1 MDHPESNKRSHIL
14 YLPRWYPHRYD
25 PMPGLFIERHGIAAS
40 EHFLVTVLYVHQDD
54 ALTKKKFEVVESTDE
69 PLPTIRIYY
78 KKSNTGIGF
87 IDKIVNACRF
97 YRFHQKG
104 IRMITR
110 QHGNPDL
117 IHVHVLTRHGIIALL
132 RKIFKKTP
140 FVVTEHWTR
149 YLPST
154 NTYNGWFRKKIT
166 SWVGKHAAAIMPVT
180 ANLRDAMIDCGINNN
195 NYVIIPNV
203 VNMEMF
209 HPSEKKK
216 TKTKKRIVH
225 VSCFDDQQKNITG
238 ILRVLKRTIQERD
251 DFVCDMVGDGIDY
264 DKILMYSKELGLP
277 EDTVI
282 FYGLKE
288 NHELAEIMANGDFM
302 IMFSNYE
309 NLPVVILESY
319 ACGVPVVST
328 DVGGIKEHLDKNLGL
343 LIHARD
349 EEALY
354 NSIQYML
361 DNISNYDADSLR
373 QYPTDH
379 FSNRVIGNQ
388 LWKVYK
394 ASINQSFV
402 S

>member
-1 MDHPESNKRSHIL
+1 MDHPESKKNAHIL
-14 YLPRWYPHRYD
+14 YLPKWYPHRYD
-25 PMPGLFIERHGIAAS
+25 PMPGLFIERHGIAVS
-40 EHFLVTVLYVHQDD
+40 EHCLVTVLYVHQDD
-54 ALTKKKFEVVESTDE
+54 NLKRKSFEVVHSTDE
-69 PLPTIRIYY
+69 PLPTVRIYY
-78 KKSNTGIGF
+78 RKSNTGIGLV
-87 IDKIVNACRF
+87 DKMVNAWRF

-104 IRMITR
+104 IRMISR
-110 QHGNPDL
+110 KHGAPDL

-132 RKIFKKTP
+132 RKLFRNTP

-154 NTYNGWFRKKIT
+154 NTYNGWLRKKMT
-166 SWVGKHAAAIMPVT
+166 NWVGKQAAAIMPVT
-180 ANLRDAMIDCGINNN
+180 ANLRNAMTDCGIKNN

-209 HPSEKKK
+209 RPPEKKNTNVK
-216 TKTKKRIVH
+216 NRIVH

-238 ILRVLKRTIQERD
+238 ILRVLKRISRERE
-251 DFVCDMVGDGIDY
+251 DFICDMVGEGIDY
-264 DKILMYSKELGLP
+264 EKILDYSRELGLS
-277 EDTVI
+277 EDTVL

-288 NHELAEIMANGDFM
+288 NQELAEIMANGDFM

-343 LIHARD
+343 LIQAGD

-354 NSIQYML
+354 NSIHYML
-361 DNISNYDADSLR
+361 DNISNYNADLLR
-373 QYPTDH
+373 KYATDH

-388 LWKVYK
+388 LWEVYK
-394 ASINQSFV
+394 ASIN
-402 S
+402 